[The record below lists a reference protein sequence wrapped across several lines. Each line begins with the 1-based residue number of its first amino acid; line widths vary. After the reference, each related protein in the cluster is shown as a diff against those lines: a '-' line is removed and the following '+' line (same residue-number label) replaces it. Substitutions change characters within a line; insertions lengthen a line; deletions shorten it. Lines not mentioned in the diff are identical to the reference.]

1 MKTRIILAL
10 FLCAIAM
17 LTGCKKEETVQMP
30 MLTVNGDNLVLT
42 LEENPTTGYTWNVL
56 YTSDNLEVISAEY
69 VAKESMDG
77 TVGAPG
83 VKKMELRLNSGEE
96 GVLVGAY
103 MRPWKDVRPDKYY
116 AFEIKYDGKEAMMSR
131 VEYDELPEEYGV
143 SK

>member
-1 MKTRIILAL
+1 
-10 FLCAIAM
+10 
-17 LTGCKKEETVQMP
+17 MP

-69 VAKESMDG
+69 VAKESKDG

-103 MRPWKDVRPDKYY
+103 MRPWEDVKPDKYY

-131 VEYDELPEEYGV
+131 VEYDELPEKYGV